1 MRRDYFTVDVQQ
13 RSEDDGPTIGIEYD
27 GPSGELHDRLRRG
40 GSTLDADDID
50 VTFRRQPDTETGVLS
65 LTDRVT
71 GEFILEVTAD
81 IAAMDELVETAQNH
95 DGEYAV
101 ELTDDDGKSLLYSK
115 ETLLVYDH
123 DGSLLRQRS
132 LIPTGVEL

>member
-1 MRRDYFTVDVQQ
+1 MRRDYFTVDVQPH
-13 RSEDDGPTIGIEYD
+13 SEDTRPRISIEYD
-27 GPSGELHDRLRRG
+27 GPSGVLRDRLRRG
-40 GSTLDADDID
+40 DNTLAADDID
-50 VTFRRQPDTETGVLS
+50 VTFRRQADSERGVLS

-71 GEFILEVTAD
+71 GEFVLEVTVES
-81 IAAMDELVETAQNH
+81 AAIDDLVETAQEN

-101 ELTDDDGKSLLYSK
+101 DVTDDEGKSLVYGK

>member
-1 MRRDYFTVDVQQ
+1 MRRDYFTVDVKQ
-13 RSEDDGPTIGIEYD
+13 RPADGSPTISIDYD
-27 GPSGELHDRLRRG
+27 GPAGVLRDRLRRAG
-40 GSTLDADDID
+40 TTLDADDID

-71 GEFILEVTAD
+71 GDFVLEVTAGSQA
-81 IAAMDELVETAQNH
+81 IDELVETAQNQ

-101 ELTDDDGKSLLYSK
+101 GLTGDDGSSLSYTK

-123 DGSLLRQRS
+123 NGSLLRQRS